1 MKIASI
7 IGARPQFIKAS
18 PVSAKINST
27 SSITEVIIHT
37 GQHYEENMSD
47 IFFDE
52 MRIPKP
58 KYNLNINQMKYG
70 PMVNKMSNEICA
82 LLLKEDV
89 NGVLVYGDTNSTL
102 AGSLS
107 AKKLDVPL
115 FHVEAG
121 LRSFDRSMHEEN
133 NRIITDHLSS
143 LLFCPSSNAVKNLKE
158 ENLKNGLILS
168 GDVMYDVYKKFSS
181 YKANM
186 IEDFKAPAYILST
199 IHRRENIN
207 TFEKLLAIF
216 ESLNKI
222 NNELKIIM
230 PLHPHTKQK
239 MEKHKIESSI
249 NFIEPQG
256 YLSMLSLLKD
266 SEMVI
271 TDSGGLQKE
280 SYFARKKCI
289 VVRDRTEW
297 IELMD
302 QGTNMTCKPENIYK
316 TFSEISKKESNFS
329 KNLYGNGKASTR
341 IVESIINFLS

>member
-27 SSITEVIIHT
+27 SSITEMIIHT
-37 GQHYEENMSD
+37 GQHYEAKMSD

-52 MRIPKP
+52 MHIPKP
-58 KYNLNINQMKYG
+58 KYNLNINQMEYE
-70 PMVNKMSNEICA
+70 PMVEKMSNEICK
-82 LLLKEDV
+82 LLLKENI
-89 NGVLVYGDTNSTL
+89 NGVLVYGDTTSTL

-107 AKKLDVPL
+107 AKKMDVPL

-121 LRSFDRSMHEEN
+121 LRSFDRSMLEEN

-143 LLFCPSSNAVKNLKE
+143 LLFCPSNNSVKNLKE
-158 ENLKNGLILS
+158 ENLKDGLILS

-181 YKANM
+181 YKYNM
-186 IEDFKAPAYILST
+186 IEDFKGTSYILST

-207 TFEKLLAIF
+207 AFEKLLAIF

-222 NNELKIIM
+222 NNKLKIIM
-230 PLHPHTKQK
+230 PLHPHTKLK
-239 MEKHKIESSI
+239 MEKYKIESSI

-256 YLSMLSLLKD
+256 YLSMLSLLNN

-280 SYFARKKCI
+280 SYFAKKKCI
-289 VVRDRTEW
+289 VVRERTEW

-302 QGTNMTCKPENIYK
+302 QGTNILCKPKNIYEA
-316 TFSEISKKESNFS
+316 FSEISIKESNFS
-329 KNLYGNGKASTR
+329 KNLYGNGKASTL
-341 IVESIINFLS
+341 IVESIIDFFS

>member
-18 PVSAKINST
+18 PISAKINST
-27 SSITEVIIHT
+27 SSIKEVIIHT
-37 GQHYEENMSD
+37 GQHYEDNMSD
-47 IFFDE
+47 IFFEE

-70 PMVNKMSNEICA
+70 PMVNKMSKEICT
-82 LLLKEDV
+82 LLLKENID
-89 NGVLVYGDTNSTL
+89 GVLVYGDTNSTL

-143 LLFCPSSNAVKNLKE
+143 LLFCPSNNAVKNLKE
-158 ENLKNGLILS
+158 ENLKDGLILS

-181 YKANM
+181 YKGN
-186 IEDFKAPAYILST
+186 IFEDYKAPAYILST

-207 TFEKLLAIF
+207 RIEKLLAIF

-222 NNELKIIM
+222 NNKLKIIM
-230 PLHPHTKQK
+230 PLHPHTKNN
-239 MEKHKIESSI
+239 MEKYKIKSSI

-256 YLSMLSLLKD
+256 YLSMLSLLKN

-280 SYFARKKCI
+280 SYFAKKKCI
-289 VVRDRTEW
+289 VVRDKTEW
-297 IELMD
+297 IELID
-302 QGTNMTCKPENIYK
+302 QGTNIVCKPKNIYEA
-316 TFSEISKKESNFS
+316 FSEISKKESNFS

-341 IVESIINFLS
+341 IVESIIDFFS

>member
-1 MKIASI
+1 LKIASI

-18 PVSAKINST
+18 PISAKINLT
-27 SSITEVIIHT
+27 NSIREVIIHT

-47 IFFDE
+47 IFFEE
-52 MRIPKP
+52 MHIPKP

-70 PMVNKMSNEICA
+70 PMIKKMSKEICA
-82 LLLKEDV
+82 LLLKENID
-89 NGVLVYGDTNSTL
+89 GVLVYGDTNSTL

-121 LRSFDRSMHEEN
+121 LRSFDRSMYEEN

-143 LLFCPSSNAVKNLKE
+143 LLFCPSKNAVKNLKE
-158 ENLKNGLILS
+158 ENLKDGLILS

-181 YKANM
+181 LKVNTVEA
-186 IEDFKAPAYILST
+186 FKAPPYILST

-207 TFEKLLAIF
+207 AFEKLLAIF
-216 ESLNKI
+216 ENLNKI
-222 NNELKIIM
+222 NNKIKIIM

-239 MEKHKIESSI
+239 IEKYEIETSI
-249 NFIEPQG
+249 NFIKPQG

-280 SYFARKKCI
+280 SYFAKKKCV
-289 VVRDRTEW
+289 VVRDKTEW
-297 IELMD
+297 IELTD
-302 QGTNMTCKPENIYK
+302 QGTTMMSKPKNIYEA
-316 TFSEISKKESNFS
+316 FIEISSKESNFS
-329 KNLYGNGKASTR
+329 KNLYGSGKASTL
-341 IVESIINFLS
+341 IVESIIDFFS

>member
-18 PVSAKINST
+18 PISAKINST
-27 SSITEVIIHT
+27 NSIREVIIHT

-47 IFFDE
+47 IFFEE
-52 MRIPKP
+52 MHIPKP

-70 PMVNKMSNEICA
+70 PMINKMLKEICT
-82 LLLKEDV
+82 LLLKEDID
-89 NGVLVYGDTNSTL
+89 GVLVYGDTNSTL

-121 LRSFDRSMHEEN
+121 LRSFDRSMYEEN

-143 LLFCPSSNAVKNLKE
+143 LLFCPSKNAVKNLKE
-158 ENLKNGLILS
+158 ENLKDGLILS

-181 YKANM
+181 LKVNTA
-186 IEDFKAPAYILST
+186 EVFKAPAYILST

-207 TFEKLLAIF
+207 SFEKLLSIF
-216 ESLNKI
+216 ENLNKI
-222 NNELKIIM
+222 NNKIKIIM

-239 MEKHKIESSI
+239 IEKYKIESSI
-249 NFIEPQG
+249 NFIKPQG

-280 SYFARKKCI
+280 SYFAKKKCV
-289 VVRDRTEW
+289 VVRDKTEW
-297 IELMD
+297 IELRD
-302 QGTNMTCKPENIYK
+302 QGTTMMSKPKNIHEAFIK
-316 TFSEISKKESNFS
+316 ISNKESNFS
-329 KNLYGNGKASTR
+329 KNLYGNGKASTL
-341 IVESIINFLS
+341 IVESIIDFFS

>member
-18 PVSAKINST
+18 PISAKINST
-27 SSITEVIIHT
+27 SSIKEVIIHT
-37 GQHYEENMSD
+37 GQHYEDNMSD
-47 IFFDE
+47 IFFEE

-70 PMVNKMSNEICA
+70 PMVNKMSKEICT
-82 LLLKEDV
+82 LLLKENID
-89 NGVLVYGDTNSTL
+89 GVLVYGDTNSTL

-143 LLFCPSSNAVKNLKE
+143 LLFCPTNNAVKNLKE
-158 ENLKNGLILS
+158 ENLKDGLILS

-181 YKANM
+181 YKGN
-186 IEDFKAPAYILST
+186 IFEDYKAPAYILST

-207 TFEKLLAIF
+207 RIEKLLAIF

-222 NNELKIIM
+222 NNKLKIIM
-230 PLHPHTKQK
+230 PLHPHTKNN
-239 MEKHKIESSI
+239 MEKYKIKSSI

-256 YLSMLSLLKD
+256 YLSMLSLLKN

-280 SYFARKKCI
+280 SYFAKKKCI
-289 VVRDRTEW
+289 VVRDKTEW
-297 IELMD
+297 IELID
-302 QGTNMTCKPENIYK
+302 QGTNIVCKPKNIYEA
-316 TFSEISKKESNFS
+316 FSEISKKESNFS

-341 IVESIINFLS
+341 IVESIIDFFS

>member
-7 IGARPQFIKAS
+7 IGARPQFIKAA
-18 PVSAKINST
+18 PVSAKINSN
-27 SSITEVIIHT
+27 SSISEVIIHT
-37 GQHYEENMSD
+37 GQHYEDNMSD
-47 IFFDE
+47 IFFEE
-52 MRIPKP
+52 MHIPKP

-70 PMVNKMSNEICA
+70 PMVNKMSKEICT
-82 LLLKEDV
+82 LLLKENID
-89 NGVLVYGDTNSTL
+89 GVLVYGDTNSTL

-143 LLFCPSSNAVKNLKE
+143 LLFCPSNNAVKNLKE
-158 ENLKNGLILS
+158 ENLKDGLILS

-181 YKANM
+181 YKGN
-186 IEDFKAPAYILST
+186 IFEDYKAPAYILST

-207 TFEKLLAIF
+207 RIEKLLAIF

-222 NNELKIIM
+222 NNKLKIIM
-230 PLHPHTKQK
+230 PLHPHTKNN
-239 MEKHKIESSI
+239 MEKYKIKSSI

-256 YLSMLSLLKD
+256 YLSMLSLLKN

-280 SYFARKKCI
+280 SYFAKKKCI
-289 VVRDRTEW
+289 VVRDKTEW
-297 IELMD
+297 IELID
-302 QGTNMTCKPENIYK
+302 QGTNIVCKPKNIYEA
-316 TFSEISKKESNFS
+316 FSEISKKESNFS
-329 KNLYGNGKASTR
+329 KNLYGNGKASTC
-341 IVESIINFLS
+341 IVESIIDFFS